1 MGILLGYTEAVK
13 QGDVKEKLR
22 SLKYSEVSG
31 TKPYIQKDIPFGIED
46 KGFQYNQINSRL
58 TDVERFAK
66 ILTSKPGLKFQGNQA
81 LLQQVDQVGKLKKA
95 ASGGFKSLAK
105 AVGKQALKTATTN
118 IAKTASILAQV
129 PVNGTGTH
137 FLINIAP
144 DTYLS
149 DGASPST
156 GLGQFLRDQGI
167 GGGVNGAKSA
177 LAGESIGTP
186 ILDTGGVQADTVLFG
201 NEKET
206 LLSRQQSL
214 GAQKAVDS
222 FKGLSNFQVPPLSS
236 PTVNPIQL
244 GASKLPDLSK
254 KFLSKNKPSNV
265 PNLSND
271 YTEYLGKEIVK
282 GEAVGKDGISP
293 LPKEVNTQVVKD
305 REKTDSTSL
314 RYKFENEGTTTV
326 DTDTKTTLPK
336 KEDPKYKGVDI
347 KGNYLTDDL
356 YIQAKYRL
364 GDQGNKNSAEK
375 GVDFINQLSVQQ
387 DSILNDEDKKDIVPF
402 EFNVF
407 EPGRER
413 FLYFRAFLDGLNDNY
428 TGDWTGT
435 KYVGRAEQ
443 FYTYQ
448 GFNRTIDF
456 SFKIAAL
463 SKEELLPLYQK
474 LNFLVGSTAPT
485 YASNGEFMKG
495 TLCALTIGDY
505 ISRQDGFISSIGI
518 TWDKTYPWEINNNAG
533 KEGLQPRVP
542 HMLDINVSFT
552 PIHRFN
558 VKSNLDLENNE
569 TYIGGN
575 RMKEFK
581 QPSVEV
587 GQGAFGGPFDQGD
600 FVDIGG

>member
-1 MGILLGYTEAVK
+1 
-13 QGDVKEKLR
+13 
-22 SLKYSEVSG
+22 
-31 TKPYIQKDIPFGIED
+31 
-46 KGFQYNQINSRL
+46 
-58 TDVERFAK
+58 
-66 ILTSKPGLKFQGNQA
+66 
-81 LLQQVDQVGKLKKA
+81 
-95 ASGGFKSLAK
+95 
-105 AVGKQALKTATTN
+105 

-137 FLINIAP
+137 FLINISP

-149 DGASPST
+149 DGAGPST
-156 GLGQFLRDQGI
+156 GLGRFLRDVGI
-167 GGGVNGAKSA
+167 GGGVNGGKSA

-186 ILDTGGVQADTVLFG
+186 ILDSGGIQADTVLFG

-214 GAQKAVDS
+214 GAQKAAED
-222 FKGLSNFQVPPLSS
+222 FLGFANFQVPPLSN

-244 GASKLPDLSK
+244 GISKLPSLGK
-254 KFLSKNKPSNV
+254 KLLSKNKPPNV

-271 YTEYLGKEIVK
+271 FTEYLGKELVT
-282 GEAVGKDGISP
+282 GAATGKDGVSP
-293 LPKEVNTQVVKD
+293 LPKIISTQVARD
-305 REKTDSTSL
+305 RKIL
-314 RYKFENEGTTTV
+314 ENKLETEGTTTV
-326 DTDTKTTLPK
+326 DTDPNTVVPLRG
-336 KEDPKYKGVDI
+336 EDKYNGVDI

-356 YIQAKYRL
+356 YIQSKYRL
-364 GDQGNKNSAEK
+364 GDQGNKNSAER
-375 GVDFINQLSVQQ
+375 GVDFINRLSVQQ
-387 DSILNDEDKKDIVPF
+387 ESILNDEDKKDIVPF
-402 EFNVF
+402 EFNIF

-413 FLYFRAFLDGLNDNY
+413 FLYFRAFLDTLNDNY
-428 TGDWTGT
+428 TGDWSGT
-435 KYVGRAEQ
+435 KYIGRAEQ

-448 GFNRTIDF
+448 GFDRTIDF

-463 SKEELLPLYQK
+463 SKQELLPLYQK
-474 LNFLVGSTAPT
+474 LNFLVGSTAPS
-485 YASNGEFMKG
+485 YNSNGEFMKG

-533 KEGLQPRVP
+533 KEGLKPRVP

-552 PIHRFN
+552 PIHKFN

-575 RMKEFK
+575 RMKEFG

-587 GQGAFGGPFDQGD
+587 GEGAFGGGFDQGD
-600 FVDIGG
+600 FVDIPG